1 MGYTAQKKWN
11 DGVLGS
17 WCLYVA
23 CSDLAPVFKCLLL
36 CVDVCCGGL
45 GMLAIFHDI
54 SRFHWLFA
62 FNEVSNCCWCCLLAM
77 FKSLIPHEVSASA
90 CSSGGLAIGMFK
102 ISKWIIKPDVNLI
115 ISNNHISIIYM
126 LIITPWK
133 TSTVSLSSA
142 ACGKLR
148 HWGSL
153 ALLSP
158 WRCDWGAL
166 GQLECCGFNPSPK
179 KLGKFVEIYME
190 IVNSD
195 VVDQQFL

>member
-1 MGYTAQKKWN
+1 
-11 DGVLGS
+11 
-17 WCLYVA
+17 
-23 CSDLAPVFKCLLL
+23 
-36 CVDVCCGGL
+36 
-45 GMLAIFHDI
+45 MLAIFHDM
-54 SRFHWLFA
+54 SRFHWLFTCLPSMRWA
-62 FNEVSNCCWCCLLAM
+62 IVVVVWCADRIGGNYVFSSHEFVILMLAM
-77 FKSLIPHEVSASA
+77 FQNVIPHEVSASA
-90 CSSGGLAIGMFK
+90 CSSGVLAIGMFK

-115 ISNNHISIIYM
+115 ISNNHISIYIYIIYM
-126 LIITPWK
+126 FIITPWK

-179 KLGKFVEIYME
+179 KLGKFVEIYGNCE
-190 IVNSD
+190 FWCRWPAISLDPGHRD
-195 VVDQQFL
+195 VKCS